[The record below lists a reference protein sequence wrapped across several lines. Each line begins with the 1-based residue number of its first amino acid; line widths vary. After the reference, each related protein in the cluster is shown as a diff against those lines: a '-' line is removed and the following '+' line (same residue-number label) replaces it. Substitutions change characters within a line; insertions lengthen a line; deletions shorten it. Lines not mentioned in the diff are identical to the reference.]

1 MKRPDGFDPNA
12 RKPPAPKAPPPGG
25 RAEPRPRKPRGE
37 PGLDTAAARPTRPPG
52 ESAARPGR
60 PPGEGTARRS
70 AAREARRAERIRKRY
85 EKQELKR
92 FTRRQRRRRIAWGS
106 VAGIVVLLVALILV
120 AVYSPILALRHIR
133 VDGTNRLDPAV
144 IAEAVSGQ
152 TGVPLALL
160 DEDRIRREL
169 GEFTLI
175 RSYVTELVPPDTLLI
190 HIVERAPIGAV
201 STPAGFD
208 VLDPAGVVIE
218 SPGERPA
225 GLPLLVLDDE
235 GVEGIGFES
244 MVEVLRA
251 LPSDV
256 LAQLDTITART
267 RDDVTLVFAG
277 SNQRV
282 VWGSAEDSDRK
293 ARVLAALLPHFAAS
307 GPGEYDVSSPG
318 VGVFR
323 PD

>member
-1 MKRPDGFDPNA
+1 MKRPDGFDPGA
-12 RKPPAPKAPPPGG
+12 RRPAPPTPTSGERAGG
-25 RAEPRPRKPRGE
+25 RAKPRPSKPKRD
-37 PGLDTAAARPTRPPG
+37 PGLDTAASRPARPAG
-52 ESAARPGR
+52 A
-60 PPGEGTARRS
+60 RS

-85 EKQELKR
+85 EKHELKR
-92 FTRRQRRRRIAWGS
+92 FTRHQRRRRIAWGT
-106 VAGIVVLLVALILV
+106 VAGVVVLLVVLILV

-144 IAEAVSGQ
+144 VAEAVSGQ
-152 TGVPLALL
+152 VGTPLALL

-190 HIVERAPIGAV
+190 HLVERSPIGVVA
-201 STPAGFD
+201 SPAGFD
-208 VLDPAGVVIE
+208 VVDPAGVVIE
-218 SPGERPA
+218 SPAERPA
-225 GLPLLVLDDE
+225 GLPLLVVDE
-235 GVEGIGFES
+235 DGVEGVGFAS

-251 LPSDV
+251 LPADV
-256 LAQLDTITART
+256 LAQLDTIAART

-318 VGVFR
+318 AGVFR